1 MAKGFMVPVEVR
13 INQRELEEAASRV
26 AADLR
31 DEFEALLNEQD
42 DIPRATLADLLSMD
56 QTEMTPTW
64 QAIFTAVEDLG
75 TVRRG

>member
-13 INQRELEEAASRV
+13 IDRRELEGAAML
-26 AADLR
+26 AAAVLR
-31 DEFEALLNEQD
+31 GEFEALLNEQD

-64 QAIFTAVEDLG
+64 QAIFTAVEDLV

>member
-13 INQRELEEAASRV
+13 IDRRELGGGASRV

-31 DEFEALLNEQD
+31 DEFEASLDQQD

-64 QAIFTAVEDLG
+64 QAIFTAVEDLV

>member
-1 MAKGFMVPVEVR
+1 MAKDFVAPVEDR
-13 INQRELEEAASRV
+13 IDRSLQ
-26 AADLR
+26 DQ
-31 DEFEALLNEQD
+31 QD

-64 QAIFTAVEDLG
+64 QAIFTAVEDLV

>member
-1 MAKGFMVPVEVR
+1 MAKGFVVPVEVR
-13 INQRELEEAASRV
+13 IDKSELEQAASRV
-26 AADLR
+26 AAGLR

-64 QAIFTAVEDLG
+64 QAIFTAVEDLV